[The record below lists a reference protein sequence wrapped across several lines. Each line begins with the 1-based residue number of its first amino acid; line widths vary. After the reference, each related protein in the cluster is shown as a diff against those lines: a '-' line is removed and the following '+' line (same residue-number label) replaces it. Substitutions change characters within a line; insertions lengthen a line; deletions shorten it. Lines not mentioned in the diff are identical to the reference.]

1 MRSNSNHQQY
11 SENLRL
17 VPIFFLGTKIFK
29 DRFWEFFIRNYC
41 HVLFWA
47 RKRRV
52 SPPPLN
58 WWKSKK
64 FSLEAALFLAQ
75 KVNGKK
81 LTERGGTPL
90 SLTDGQ
96 FLKTQREKVDGKGG
110 YPPPPPPLN
119 GLFPWLGVL
128 KSEYFYHKVYLI
140 LSLLRSAY
148 YRKEGKESQTLML
161 YAKYILIFRNFES
174 MDIKHRLKT

>member
-110 YPPPPPPLN
+110 YPPPPPPKRTFSVTRGFEVWILLSQS
-119 GLFPWLGVL
+119 LFD
-128 KSEYFYHKVYLI
+128 
-140 LSLLRSAY
+140 
-148 YRKEGKESQTLML
+148 
-161 YAKYILIFRNFES
+161 FES
-174 MDIKHRLKT
+174 PKICLLQEGRKRKSDADALC